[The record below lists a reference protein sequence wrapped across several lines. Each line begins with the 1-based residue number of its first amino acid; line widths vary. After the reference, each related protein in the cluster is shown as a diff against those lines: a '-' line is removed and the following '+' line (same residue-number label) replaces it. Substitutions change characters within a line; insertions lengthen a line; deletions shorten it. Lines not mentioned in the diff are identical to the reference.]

1 MKIDNST
8 NFLIAKFGNKNHLE
22 QLQNGN
28 IFFNTIQTY
37 RNDGTDYR
45 GDWLEGKIPLNP
57 LTVKIQGED
66 GENIFQTI
74 PYPDKVTLSFLGD
87 ENLMMFCAAAITKEI
102 LEKVRDNKW
111 CFKEEFKSAIQ
122 NFGEYV
128 LLLWSIELLE
138 HIEYGSDLNGQRIV
152 YDSGPVLY
160 RNLGDFDNT
169 EEYRKTG
176 SWLDRYFVKGLS
188 YKNQNEWRVIIDG
201 EQEALTS
208 NCGNGFLLQTFP
220 FKYSRLM
227 KTIELLNGE
236 IEIKK

>member
-8 NFLIAKFGNKNHLE
+8 NFLIAKFGSKNHLE

-45 GDWLEGKIPLNP
+45 GDWMEGKIPLNP

-87 ENLMMFCAAAITKEI
+87 ENLMMFCAAAITMEI
-102 LEKVRDNKW
+102 LENVRDNKW
-111 CFKEEFKSAIQ
+111 CFKEKFKSAIQ

-152 YDSGPVLY
+152 YDSRPVLY

-227 KTIELLNGE
+227 KTIELLNGKIE
-236 IEIKK
+236 IEK